1 MNTFRDELRVIPR
14 FAWYLGI
21 MGYLVLSNL
30 AFFILLPQDP
40 NLRQW
45 PFVGKVAFAYGIF
58 LIILVLIWLVGYV
71 HGDAKRRGMRY
82 VMWTWL
88 AALIPDGI
96 GVILYFVL
104 RDPLPAPCPHC
115 SYVVRASFV
124 FCPHCG
130 TAMQPTCPNCGRAV
144 EAGWANCPH
153 CGTKLPA
160 PSHSAA

>member
-21 MGYLVLSNL
+21 LVYLALSNL

-40 NLRQW
+40 KLGQW
-45 PFVGKVAFAYGIF
+45 PFAGKIAFAYGIF

-96 GVILYFVL
+96 GIILYFVL
-104 RDPLPAPCPHC
+104 RDPMPAPCPRC
-115 SYVVRASFV
+115 SKLVRASFV
-124 FCPHCG
+124 FCPQCG

-144 EAGWANCPH
+144 EASWSNCAY
-153 CGTKLPA
+153 CGVKLPA
-160 PSHSAA
+160 PSHSTG